1 MFEPGFERPTFLEFW
16 TMMKLWKRLKI
27 LSKEVQNFQKYL
39 EGLSWKFSRYWKI
52 ESSSLVGAQPPTCC
66 ALARHLIGKMV
77 ILCSLAHRH
86 AQPSWFFYLDWTV
99 FGNYSKVVQM
109 GRHLAVGGTPEQPIT
124 LWHLKPPNWVDMLLK
139 GETCK
144 RESPC
149 GRPPRRQQIAMGAPT
164 FNNQTTLERGDEFSE
179 NPGKWNPAQHLF
191 FFFVQNSDQSIKSW
205 HLRPHGTYSCT
216 RHGKPSKTVF
226 GDKLDGNPCEKLLP
240 MLDI

>member
-1 MFEPGFERPTFLEFW
+1 MSWKAVDVLEFW
-16 TMMKLWKRLKI
+16 TMMKLWRRWKI
-27 LSKEVQNFQKYL
+27 FEQRGTKLSEVFGRFEL
-39 EGLSWKFSRYWKI
+39 EIFKVLENWKFLTGGCSTPNLLLTC
-52 ESSSLVGAQPPTCC
+52 SSLKRENGHPFV
-66 ALARHLIGKMV
+66 HLLIAMHNPVDSK
-77 ILCSLAHRH
+77 
-86 AQPSWFFYLDWTV
+86 LDWTV
-99 FGNYSKVVQM
+99 FGNHSKVVQM

-149 GRPPRRQQIAMGAPT
+149 GRPPRRQQIATGAPT

-191 FFFVQNSDQSIKSW
+191 FFFVQDSDQSIKSW